1 MTETFDESI
10 RSAVISSRNLLRN
23 GRSPGDVIPL
33 LAGALGRIDDV
44 PLVPIRIVLKAW
56 LPEAIRSAE
65 IGDIDRAVASLN
77 FLHNLPLTAEQ
88 RERWNVDYFL
98 AIELPT
104 FLDTFGLNEVPT
116 VRLLKTLD
124 AIVAVSLPDGG
135 ETHLKG

>member
-1 MTETFDESI
+1 MKETFHETI

-44 PLVPIRIVLKAW
+44 PLLPIRIVLKAW
-56 LPEAIRSAE
+56 LPEVIRSAD
-65 IGDIDRAVASLN
+65 IGDID
-77 FLHNLPLTAEQ
+77 P
-88 RERWNVDYFL
+88 
-98 AIELPT
+98 
-104 FLDTFGLNEVPT
+104 